1 MTVYET
7 DNVRPYFSNLD
18 DDAFRSNRFMYILR
32 KEMTVFGSKGGP
44 HTYIHTYIQFID
56 LQLVYISMCMYV
68 CMVLFMPAS

>member
-32 KEMTVFGSKGGP
+32 KEMTVFGSKGKS
-44 HTYIHTYIQFID
+44 YA
-56 LQLVYISMCMYV
+56 VCMYV
-68 CMVLFMPAS
+68 CMYVCIYVCIFCALMFCIQN